1 MAIPGQLQ
9 VGSIAGA
16 WGYYNLSGGTIN
28 VANGGEL
35 DPGGTSAGAGAFGQF
50 DMGGGTLNIGTTA
63 TTYFLPNRATVANMS
78 SVVNILGGAVTIN
91 SGMGDGQYGGYEAN
105 WNGGGQTNTTTIAG
119 NATFTSLSCG
129 VKMNWAN
136 NAANVASLNLNG
148 GTFQVLGFGAN
159 QNAGAVLNF
168 NGGTLKAGNTAT
180 GTGNYLAND
189 ANFLANIAS
198 VFVYTNGAT
207 FDDNGKTVVIAQ
219 PLQAPS
225 GNGVSSIAVSAGGS
239 GYVVPPWVVISG
251 GGSGATAYAQV
262 NGSGAVTNIVV
273 TCPGNGYSS
282 TPTVTLGNNG
292 GTGATIGTITTIP
305 NASGGAGQ
313 EWFRHLGVGRS
324 EYLHQRHRGQCGP
337 AGFCRDAAGQQ
348 SDYRE

>member
-1 MAIPGQLQ
+1 M
-9 VGSIAGA
+9 
-16 WGYYNLSGGTIN
+16 T
-28 VANGGEL
+28 
-35 DPGGTSAGAGAFGQF
+35 
-50 DMGGGTLNIGTTA
+50 
-63 TTYFLPNRATVANMS
+63 
-78 SVVNILGGAVTIN
+78 
-91 SGMGDGQYGGYEAN
+91 
-105 WNGGGQTNTTTIAG
+105 QT
-119 NATFTSLSCG
+119 
-129 VKMNWAN
+129 
-136 NAANVASLNLNG
+136 
-148 GTFQVLGFGAN
+148 
-159 QNAGAVLNF
+159 
-168 NGGTLKAGNTAT
+168 
-180 GTGNYLAND
+180 
-189 ANFLANIAS
+189 LANIAS

-305 NASGGAGQ
+305 NASGGLAKNGSGTLVLAGPNTYTNATVVNAGRLVFAGTQ
-313 EWFRHLGVGRS
+313 PGNSPITVNDGAILRVALAGSSQMSPSTLMVGTNTGATLEFAVNS
-324 EYLHQRHRGQCGP
+324 SSQC
-337 AGFCRDAAGQQ
+337 R
-348 SDYRE
+348 